1 MLISGQDLTPEKYSK
16 VKSGIPYITGASNLE
31 GEEVIFNRWT
41 TKPVSIANSGDLLL
55 TCKGTVGK
63 IAFLKHKEAHIA
75 RQIMAIRAISNLAL
89 HYVKAFL
96 IISMQKIKSDAK
108 SMIPGISREVLLSIL
123 IPLPPLAEQQ
133 RIVDK
138 LERLL
143 PSVERYKQ
151 DKEKLDEL
159 NLKFPSRLKK
169 SIIDYAIKGKL
180 VKQDKKD
187 ESVEI
192 LLQKIKKQK
201 DKLIKEKKIKPFKFN
216 STIFKHSDNSH
227 YEKIGNKTRI
237 IQDEIPFEI
246 PDSWAWVRLGDVAE
260 IYTGDSI
267 NQDQK
272 LRKYT
277 NLKDGRYYIAT
288 KDVGFNGTI
297 DYENGVKIPQNET
310 KFKAAPKDSILLCIE
325 GGSAGKKIGYLES
338 EVCFGNKLCCFTP
351 FILHSKFIFYYLQS
365 SCFLDFFRQG
375 TTGII
380 TGVNLSQLKTI
391 LIPLPPLSEQ
401 RRIVAKIE
409 EILNLET

>member
-1 MLISGQDLTPEKYSK
+1 
-16 VKSGIPYITGASNLE
+16 
-31 GEEVIFNRWT
+31 
-41 TKPVSIANSGDLLL
+41 
-55 TCKGTVGK
+55 
-63 IAFLKHKEAHIA
+63 
-75 RQIMAIRAISNLAL
+75 
-89 HYVKAFL
+89 
-96 IISMQKIKSDAK
+96 
-108 SMIPGISREVLLSIL
+108 IL

-246 PDSWAWVRLGDVAE
+246 PDSWAWVRLGD
-260 IYTGDSI
+260 
-267 NQDQK
+267 
-272 LRKYT
+272 
-277 NLKDGRYYIAT
+277 
-288 KDVGFNGTI
+288 
-297 DYENGVKIPQNET
+297 
-310 KFKAAPKDSILLCIE
+310 
-325 GGSAGKKIGYLES
+325 
-338 EVCFGNKLCCFTP
+338 
-351 FILHSKFIFYYLQS
+351 
-365 SCFLDFFRQG
+365 
-375 TTGII
+375 
-380 TGVNLSQLKTI
+380 
-391 LIPLPPLSEQ
+391 
-401 RRIVAKIE
+401 
-409 EILNLET
+409 

>member
-1 MLISGQDLTPEKYSK
+1 KIHYEKIENKTRCIQDEIPFEIPDSWAWVRLGSVIMLISGQDLTPEKYSK

-246 PDSWAWVRLGDVAE
+246 PDSWAWVRLGDV
-260 IYTGDSI
+260 
-267 NQDQK
+267 
-272 LRKYT
+272 
-277 NLKDGRYYIAT
+277 
-288 KDVGFNGTI
+288 
-297 DYENGVKIPQNET
+297 
-310 KFKAAPKDSILLCIE
+310 
-325 GGSAGKKIGYLES
+325 
-338 EVCFGNKLCCFTP
+338 
-351 FILHSKFIFYYLQS
+351 
-365 SCFLDFFRQG
+365 
-375 TTGII
+375 
-380 TGVNLSQLKTI
+380 
-391 LIPLPPLSEQ
+391 
-401 RRIVAKIE
+401 
-409 EILNLET
+409 